1 LKLLRTI
8 ALDPSDTFVF
18 DVAAEPG
25 DWAVS
30 GAFRFYDRDPAV
42 LAGKDRTAFRS
53 GFLGVQSWGWSTLVQ
68 IVPATEDD
76 RRSLVELLA
85 GQLVK
90 NFGAPDIATARP
102 AAEEEVAF
110 VEQLCTHPISSLIAV
125 HRTVSD
131 GEVRESFRRLQLRE
145 GQDRHNKAFSFME
158 IEDDGEPDGDLRLAD
173 MTEGP
178 RRQ

>member
-1 LKLLRTI
+1 MKLLRTI

-30 GAFRFYDRDPAV
+30 GAFRFYDRDPAT
-42 LAGKDRTAFRS
+42 LAGKDRAAFRS

-76 RRSLVELLA
+76 RRSLVERLA
-85 GQLVK
+85 RQLVDK
-90 NFGAPDIATARP
+90 FGAPDLAAARP

-110 VEQLCTHPISSLIAV
+110 AESLCTHPISSLIAV
-125 HRTVSD
+125 HRAVD
-131 GEVRESFRRLQLRE
+131 EGEVRESFRRLQLKE
-145 GQDRHNKAFSFME
+145 GQGRHSKAFSFME
-158 IEDDGEPDGDLRLAD
+158 IEDEAEPDSHVSLAD
-173 MTEGP
+173 MTLEP
-178 RRQ
+178 RRS